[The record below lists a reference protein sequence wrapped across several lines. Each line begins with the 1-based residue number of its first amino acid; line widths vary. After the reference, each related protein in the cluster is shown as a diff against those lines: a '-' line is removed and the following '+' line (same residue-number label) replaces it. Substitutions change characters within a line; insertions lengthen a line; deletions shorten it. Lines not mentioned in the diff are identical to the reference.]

1 MGKTYEEHLR
11 DYLDF
16 KKDKKNKADKKAKRD
31 ENMLQRQVREA
42 ERLQQLC
49 LKKEEELNERERE
62 LEKQEKKL
70 NQFTKDIASEYYWQR
85 VVERMESKMDKPSIY
100 AEYREKMYKYAKQ
113 QLNRFRTK
121 NKRYAEAY

>member
-42 ERLQQLC
+42 ERLQRLC

>member
-31 ENMLQRQVREA
+31 ENMLQRQIREA
-42 ERLQQLC
+42 ERLQRLC

>member
-31 ENMLQRQVREA
+31 ENMLQRQIREA
-42 ERLQQLC
+42 ERLQRLC
-49 LKKEEELNERERE
+49 LMKEEELNERERE